1 MLQCAHKTV
10 LALQKKRP
18 HLTGMYHNSE
28 HRNHREYQKKFN
40 ELSER

>member
-1 MLQCAHKTV
+1 MRSQNGPCSA
-10 LALQKKRP
+10 KKRP